1 MRSISSNYVQVNGS
15 FLHVLQIRPTHTFKI
30 NKQNRLNRD
39 VEDTEL
45 CAIKHKGA
53 HSSKS

>member
-15 FLHVLQIRPTHTFKI
+15 FLHVLQIRPTHRFKI
-30 NKQNRLNRD
+30 NKKARRNRD
-39 VEDTEL
+39 VEDAEL

>member
-15 FLHVLQIRPTHTFKI
+15 FLHGLQIRPTHRFKI
-30 NKQNRLNRD
+30 NKKARRNRD
-39 VEDTEL
+39 VEDAEL

>member
-39 VEDTEL
+39 VEDAEL